1 MLENSQIANAQSS
14 EDGADQRNL
23 VSIEGMNFTVGVQRS
38 QIEIP
43 GMAPDKT
50 YDAMCKAIRTSGW
63 WLVAWTVISV
73 FQPNLPWAVVLIT
86 IALMSFYFHNVAA
99 MFIVYS
105 VMMFWASATNLLSGE
120 PEWIFAAVLQVVF
133 GIFSLREYRIYRNAK
148 ADFVSKSLS
157 QGSSILAFT
166 DREAHMTW
174 LAFILGVIGLVGLC
188 SIIPASLVL
197 YYRPGETLEQVVT
210 NVLGAIWGL
219 SVLGIP
225 VGIAALS
232 MSRRA
237 WGAAVLGI
245 AMGTVML
252 LVMMIGLLTAGAV

>member
-1 MLENSQIANAQSS
+1 
-14 EDGADQRNL
+14 
-23 VSIEGMNFTVGVQRS
+23 
-38 QIEIP
+38 
-43 GMAPDKT
+43 
-50 YDAMCKAIRTSGW
+50 
-63 WLVAWTVISV
+63 
-73 FQPNLPWAVVLIT
+73 
-86 IALMSFYFHNVAA
+86 
-99 MFIVYS
+99 
-105 VMMFWASATNLLSGE
+105 MFWASAINLLSGE

-133 GIFSLREYRIYRNAK
+133 GIFSLREYRIYRKAK
-148 ADFVSKSLS
+148 ADFVSKYLS
-157 QGSSILAFT
+157 QGSSTLPFA

-174 LAFILGVIGLVGLC
+174 LVFILGVIGLVGLC

-197 YYRPGETLEQVVT
+197 YYKPGETLEQVVT

-237 WGAAVLGI
+237 WGAAALGI
-245 AMGTVML
+245 AIGTVML